1 MGGLRRLMPAQA
13 AVRTTLS
20 GMLGM
25 HSCAYQLLDDN
36 VSPSYLPVVDN
47 RPRMCGLVALRLR
60 VFALNWRRTIPSP
73 T

>member
-1 MGGLRRLMPAQA
+1 MAGLHRLMPVEA

-36 VSPSYLPVVDN
+36 VSPSYLHVLHVYWMPLPVYVD
-47 RPRMCGLVALRLR
+47 
-60 VFALNWRRTIPSP
+60 S
-73 T
+73 